1 MILIY
6 FDKNLKSSE
15 ENLSNFIK
23 VRKAF
28 YGDEIYG
35 VDTLDKLKVLIS
47 LYHKTGEYYY
57 IISSGSGAEE
67 LLKSEYYDSK
77 RIMDF
82 IIYCFNKEKYMHYL
96 GGKISMIENINFD
109 NVINHLKSKQPISN
123 EKDILKHCSSF
134 ILEDEYNGTPLKV
147 HRKMSEYFDEN
158 YNIPAF
164 DQNIKNKILDL
175 LNKIAQTKYDY
186 ENAKNI
192 IETINDE
199 VNLIKCY
206 TAESIIV
213 YFLNK
218 CLREIDDKCIEFA
231 GLLNYALYKYYF
243 DHPEIN
249 ITQDVTFY
257 RKLVISI
264 KDLYAYDLFEGKII
278 CFPSFTSTSIDP
290 DAFGFPVVKTHKL
303 TSYSK
308 NFPSDQEK
316 TVSRDKCVL
325 LKFNYKY
332 NESNVCPAFDI
343 NSLSYFENEKEFLF
357 PPFSFFRISK
367 FNSAE
372 GTRVDPVIIELEVI
386 PKKEILEKHLKK
398 GGTIIYDEYE
408 NCMKY
413 SGDNEENNNNNIYQF
428 NINNFNEINNLF
440 NAY

>member
-6 FDKNLKSSE
+6 FDKALKNDE
-15 ENLSNFIK
+15 ENLPNFIR

-28 YGDEIYG
+28 YGNEIYG
-35 VDTLDKLKVLIS
+35 VDTLDKLKFLIS
-47 LYHKTGEYYY
+47 LFHKKEEYYY
-57 IISSGSGAEE
+57 IISSGSGADE
-67 LLKSEYYDSK
+67 LIKSGYYEDK

-82 IIYCFNKEKYMHYL
+82 IIYCYNKKKYMHYL
-96 GGKISMIENINFD
+96 GGKISMIENKNFD
-109 NVINHLKSKQPISN
+109 NVINHLKDKQPVSN

-134 ILEDEYNGTPLKV
+134 LLEEEYNGTPLKV
-147 HRKMSEYFDEN
+147 HQKMSQYFDEN

-175 LNKIAQTKYDY
+175 LNKIAQTKSDY

-192 IETINDE
+192 LENVNDE

-243 DHPEIN
+243 DHPEIK
-249 ITQDVTFY
+249 ITKDVTLY

-278 CFPSFTSTSIDP
+278 CFPAFTSTSIDP
-290 DAFGFPVVKTHKL
+290 DAFPFPVVKTHKL
-303 TSYSK
+303 STYSIISPLFQK
-308 NFPSDQEK
+308 EEK
-316 TVSRDKCVL
+316 KATRDKCVL

-332 NESNVCPAFDI
+332 NENNICPAFDI
-343 NSLSYFENEKEFLF
+343 NNVSVFESEKEFLF

-367 FNSAE
+367 FISAE
-372 GTRVDPVIIELEVI
+372 GTSIDRVIIELEVI
-386 PKKEILEKHLKK
+386 PKKEILEKYLKK
-398 GGTIIYDEYE
+398 GGTIIYDKNE
-408 NCMKY
+408 NCMTFL
-413 SGDNEENNNNNIYQF
+413 GDKEEKKNEENNIF
-428 NINNFNEINNLF
+428 NF
-440 NAY
+440 

>member
-6 FDKNLKSSE
+6 FDKNLKSDE
-15 ENLSNFIK
+15 ENLPNFIK
-23 VRKAF
+23 VRKTF

-35 VDTLDKLKVLIS
+35 VDTFEKLKALIS

-57 IISSGSGAEE
+57 IISSGSGADE
-67 LLKSEYYDSK
+67 LLKSVYYEEK
-77 RIMDF
+77 RVMDF
-82 IIYCFNKEKYMHYL
+82 IIYCFNKEKYLHYL
-96 GGKISMIENINFD
+96 GGKISMIENKNFD
-109 NVINHLKSKQPISN
+109 NVINHLKANQPISN

-134 ILEDEYNGTPLKV
+134 LLEGEYHGTPLKV

-175 LNKIAQTKYDY
+175 LNKIAPTKFEY
-186 ENAKNI
+186 ENAKNL

-199 VNLIKCY
+199 VDLIECY

-249 ITQDVTFY
+249 ITKDVILY

-290 DAFGFPVVKTHKL
+290 DAFEFPVVKTHKL

-308 NFPSDQEK
+308 NFPSDKEK
-316 TVSRDKCVL
+316 T
-325 LKFNYKY
+325 LK
-332 NESNVCPAFDI
+332 
-343 NSLSYFENEKEFLF
+343 
-357 PPFSFFRISK
+357 R
-367 FNSAE
+367 
-372 GTRVDPVIIELEVI
+372 
-386 PKKEILEKHLKK
+386 
-398 GGTIIYDEYE
+398 
-408 NCMKY
+408 
-413 SGDNEENNNNNIYQF
+413 
-428 NINNFNEINNLF
+428 
-440 NAY
+440 